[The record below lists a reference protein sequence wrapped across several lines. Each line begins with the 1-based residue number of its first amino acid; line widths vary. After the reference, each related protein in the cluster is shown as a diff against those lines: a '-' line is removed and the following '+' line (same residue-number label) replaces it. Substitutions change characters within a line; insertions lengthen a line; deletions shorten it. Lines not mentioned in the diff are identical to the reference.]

1 MYGIQEACGKL
12 SMLAYGK
19 TALAESSRELA
30 GRAAEPHGPHPCGE
44 SKQGDMY
51 VLSGKACF
59 ACPSRPP
66 RCLWQWEASD
76 QCKLPNATLELRR

>member
-12 SMLAYGK
+12 SMPAYGK
-19 TALAESSRELA
+19 TAPAKGSRELA
-30 GRAAEPHGPHPCGE
+30 GRQLSCTGHTIVENP
-44 SKQGDMY
+44 KQGDMY
-51 VLSGKACF
+51 VLSGKACL

-66 RCLWQWEASD
+66 RCLWQWEVPD